1 MWFEEAGRIPKIR
14 KGQTFA
20 CGRDGGRWGGFCG
33 ASARRQAGLRHVCV
47 HLAPASLGEPPGR
60 SVSGLH
66 PASWPHS
73 ARSQAPRWSA
83 GAGKAGG
90 AAGDARGTGLRSK
103 DRQNWVHL
111 KKEKG
116 TKAYCALLGV
126 TSCSR
131 QAPSRLAW
139 SSFSVRLRVQLHNRP
154 SSEAG
159 LTPDS
164 CLCSQRGRGALSNG
178 DAER

>member
-1 MWFEEAGRIPKIR
+1 MRKQEEFLKSTKDRHLPVEGMEGGGEASVALPLGDKR
-14 KGQTFA
+14 A
-20 CGRDGGRWGGFCG
+20 CVTSASTLPRRPWG
-33 ASARRQAGLRHVCV
+33 SL
-47 HLAPASLGEPPGR
+47 PAR

-103 DRQNWVHL
+103 DQQNWVHL